1 VQCKLHRP
9 GIAFTSF
16 GTAFIHAKS
25 NLTACFCVC
34 CLQRRPWEFDEMRD
48 TVDYDLI
55 VVMDRYDRQEVEREV
70 GLCVGRCLWLRL
82 WLSEVLTEGCFLAGG
97 CLLCLSSLR

>member
-1 VQCKLHRP
+1 MLLYH
-9 GIAFTSF
+9 
-16 GTAFIHAKS
+16 
-25 NLTACFCVC
+25 LTDC

-70 GLCVGRCLWLRL
+70 GGPLCSGSAHCRW
-82 WLSEVLTEGCFLAGG
+82 
-97 CLLCLSSLR
+97 